1 MVFLRVVLVIVKR
14 NFLSFHFAMAQSR
27 DRKFVPIT
35 NGIATKLTIDKVN
48 RIEIVKDLI

>member
-1 MVFLRVVLVIVKR
+1 MP
-14 NFLSFHFAMAQSR
+14 QSR

-35 NGIATKLTIDKVN
+35 NGIDKITNDKIN